1 MSEEKR
7 NILNTINS
15 PDDLKKVPEDD
26 LIQLCKELR
35 EKIIDECS
43 EHPGHFGAGLG
54 VVELTV
60 ALHYVFDAPYDNIVW
75 DVGHQAYPHKIL
87 TGRRDNFSTNRQY
100 KGLSGFPKR
109 SESKYLDLYFCR
121 FRYGCCSQNE
131 RRGRPPVGCHHRR
144 RCHDRGIG
152 F

>member
-43 EHPGHFGAGLG
+43 ER
-54 VVELTV
+54 
-60 ALHYVFDAPYDNIVW
+60 
-75 DVGHQAYPHKIL
+75 
-87 TGRRDNFSTNRQY
+87 TGS
-100 KGLSGFPKR
+100 
-109 SESKYLDLYFCR
+109 CR
-121 FRYGCCSQNE
+121 IDG
-131 RRGRPPVGCHHRR
+131 
-144 RCHDRGIG
+144 GITLRV
-152 F
+152 

>member
-43 EHPGHFGAGLG
+43 EHPGL
-54 VVELTV
+54 
-60 ALHYVFDAPYDNIVW
+60 W
-75 DVGHQAYPHKIL
+75 CR
-87 TGRRDNFSTNRQY
+87 TGS
-100 KGLSGFPKR
+100 
-109 SESKYLDLYFCR
+109 CR
-121 FRYGCCSQNE
+121 IDG
-131 RRGRPPVGCHHRR
+131 
-144 RCHDRGIG
+144 GITLRV
-152 F
+152 

>member
-87 TGRRDNFSTNRQY
+87 TGRRDNFSTNREMAILAFSNRL
-100 KGLSGFPKR
+100 GLISWAIIELETSRAIINSTPF
-109 SESKYLDLYFCR
+109 F
-121 FRYGCCSQNE
+121 FTCCSFEPN
-131 RRGRPPVGCHHRR
+131 
-144 RCHDRGIG
+144 
-152 F
+152 

>member
-60 ALHYVFDAPYDNIVW
+60 AWWRQRLPCIMFSLRLRISLYLMYLIRA
-75 DVGHQAYPHKIL
+75 IL
-87 TGRRDNFSTNRQY
+87 I
-100 KGLSGFPKR
+100 
-109 SESKYLDLYFCR
+109 R
-121 FRYGCCSQNE
+121 F
-131 RRGRPPVGCHHRR
+131 
-144 RCHDRGIG
+144 
-152 F
+152 

>member
-60 ALHYVFDAPYDNIVW
+60 ALHYVFDAPYDNI
-75 DVGHQAYPHKIL
+75 GM
-87 TGRRDNFSTNRQY
+87 GRRTPS
-100 KGLSGFPKR
+100 LS
-109 SESKYLDLYFCR
+109 S
-121 FRYGCCSQNE
+121 
-131 RRGRPPVGCHHRR
+131 
-144 RCHDRGIG
+144 
-152 F
+152 

>member
-87 TGRRDNFSTNRQY
+87 TGRGDAFSTLRQMGSLPTDNI
-100 KGLSGFPKR
+100 KVSVVSRKEVKVNTTLS
-109 SESKYLDLYFCR
+109 
-121 FRYGCCSQNE
+121 E
-131 RRGRPPVGCHHRR
+131 RDIPRPLFLPP
-144 RCHDRGIG
+144 
-152 F
+152 

>member
-60 ALHYVFDAPYDNIVW
+60 KSPVRQKHGL
-75 DVGHQAYPHKIL
+75 IL
-87 TGRRDNFSTNRQY
+87 PMIMVMAC
-100 KGLSGFPKR
+100 KK
-109 SESKYLDLYFCR
+109 
-121 FRYGCCSQNE
+121 
-131 RRGRPPVGCHHRR
+131 V
-144 RCHDRGIG
+144 
-152 F
+152 

>member
-60 ALHYVFDAPYDNIVW
+60 ALHYVFDAPYDNIIW
-75 DVGHQAYPHKIL
+75 DVGHQAYPL
-87 TGRRDNFSTNRQY
+87 
-100 KGLSGFPKR
+100 
-109 SESKYLDLYFCR
+109 ER
-121 FRYGCCSQNE
+121 FRPAGGRISLPTGNTKALAVFRKEVKVNTTLSERDTPRHLSLPLWAWLSQP
-131 RRGRPPVGCHHRR
+131 R
-144 RCHDRGIG
+144 
-152 F
+152 